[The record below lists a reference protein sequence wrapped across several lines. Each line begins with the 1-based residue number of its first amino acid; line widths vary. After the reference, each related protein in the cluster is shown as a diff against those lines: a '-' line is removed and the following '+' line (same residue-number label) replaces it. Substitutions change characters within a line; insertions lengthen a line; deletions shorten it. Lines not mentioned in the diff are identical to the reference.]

1 MPYYNSGHSPSN
13 YNKDGGS
20 SGPSS
25 TSGGRVSSSEPTY
38 MMEHLA
44 TFTVTKE
51 TGIVYPTDGMRRLLQ
66 LEKSNGIWSQKMQ
79 LRLERNWVLIMD
91 NETGA
96 VMERFPASLIL
107 EPTAFTSRD
116 PMEMY
121 NNILVFTVADD
132 SGSGQRAEMHIFQCQ
147 SVSAQDLVEDLK
159 MLQMGKLVP
168 GGSPRGPRGR
178 IPPPPTLPPPEPP
191 LNGVN
196 VREQVSAFNAN
207 NADGQNDIS
216 REENNDEVSSTSSDK
231 YERDVTILNH
241 CFDDIEKFIARLQ
254 HAAAASKEL
263 ERRRRNR
270 KSKKRNL
277 GDGMLTMRAKPP
289 PEMEFI
295 DIFQKFKL
303 SFNLLAKLKAHIHDP
318 NAPELVHFLFTP
330 LALIVDASHDTNYD
344 PNLPSKVVSPL
355 LTREAVNLLI
365 NCVTSKETE
374 LWHSLG
380 DTWLIPRDQWKG
392 HVPPYHPIFMDGW
405 SPEFPIPEDR
415 DHDHL
420 ASLLNADKQKRDEI
434 PEQQND
440 PYYNH
445 REVDEPHYSSDYLEY
460 EIREER
466 GGNEYFERNYG
477 PASELYAREE
487 RVVDQTRAHSDISVD
502 SIERTPR
509 AGMERAQE
517 AWLDDLVARHAK
529 IVQVTYPRT
538 ANNDKELTVVRGE
551 YLEILDDSRKWW
563 KARNS
568 RGQVAHVPH
577 TIVTPHNPSHST
589 ENDVFN
595 NPLYTSRYPRQGHGY
610 NYEDSEIERTS
621 TSPGPEATHRTH
633 AIPPPA
639 PADWVRKERLGKKD
653 GSTEETTSIG
663 SNKVTFA
670 IKTDVTGKESS
681 ATENQ
686 QQRPNE
692 LTEVVEIH
700 PPPSYLYE
708 EDLPEIPAPLKSSTP
723 PPPPPPPP
731 LKPLTPPLTPPKASA
746 TEPSEPPKV
755 STTQPPE
762 PAKASTT
769 QPPSLSKATSTQAPT
784 PLQLLITQF
793 SASLEPPRTQPP
805 APSVTS
811 TKPTSTSL
819 ISPTPPPPP
828 PPPLQSQNSVS
839 STTSSASSTL
849 KRIKTERQMQEEL
862 KQVLMIFREKREPY
876 TDSINRKPVL
886 DQYSTPREVQNW
898 LLAKGFSEKTC
909 KQLKDMTGSEVFNLS
924 KRVLEQHCDVAEATK
939 LYNQISLARA
949 ESENKSPRRSEL
961 KQILAKARHKIEK

>member
-1 MPYYNSGHSPSN
+1 MPYYNSGHSPA

-25 TSGGRVSSSEPTY
+25 TSGGRASSSEPTY

-51 TGIVYPTDGMRRLLQ
+51 TGIVYPADGMRRLLQ

-96 VMERFPASLIL
+96 IMERFPASLIQ

-159 MLQMGKLVP
+159 MLQMGKLVT
-168 GGSPRGPRGR
+168 GGSPRGPRGH
-178 IPPPPTLPPPEPP
+178 IPPPPALPPPEPP

-196 VREQVSAFNAN
+196 VREQVSAFNAAN
-207 NADGQNDIS
+207 DGQNDMS
-216 REENNDEVSSTSSDK
+216 REENNDEVSSTSSEK

-254 HAAAASKEL
+254 HAAAASREL

-405 SPEFPIPEDR
+405 SPEYPIPEDR

-420 ASLLNADKQKRDEI
+420 ASLLNADKQKRDEL

-445 REVDEPHYSSDYLEY
+445 RDVDESHYSSDYLEY
-460 EIREER
+460 ESREER
-466 GGNEYFERNYG
+466 GGNEYFDRNYG
-477 PASELYAREE
+477 PSSELYGREE
-487 RVVDQTRAHSDISVD
+487 RVDQTRAHSDISVD
-502 SIERTPR
+502 SIERAPR
-509 AGMERAQE
+509 AAAGIERAQE
-517 AWLDDLVARHAK
+517 AWLDELVARHGK

-577 TIVTPHNPSHST
+577 TIVAPHNPATHSAD
-589 ENDVFN
+589 NDVFN

-621 TSPGPEATHRTH
+621 TSPGPETTHRTH

-653 GSTEETTSIG
+653 DISSYNGISISDSSRSSTSSIESISRSNGKLNTQQSIVEVHSPPRDIILDAMPDKPASPAPAALTLPPELSASKSTPALPASESAPKLPTS
-663 SNKVTFA
+663 K
-670 IKTDVTGKESS
+670 S
-681 ATENQ
+681 APT
-686 QQRPNE
+686 
-692 LTEVVEIH
+692 LFVLK
-700 PPPSYLYE
+700 S
-708 EDLPEIPAPLKSSTP
+708 IPILSPLKSAPASPVPALDSSTIPPTPPPLP
-723 PPPPPPPP
+723 PPPPPPPTPIGSTP
-731 LKPLTPPLTPPKASA
+731 LLQTQKSVP
-746 TEPSEPPKV
+746 
-755 STTQPPE
+755 STTFTFN
-762 PAKASTT
+762 KAETFKS
-769 QPPSLSKATSTQAPT
+769 SK
-784 PLQLLITQF
+784 LF
-793 SASLEPPRTQPP
+793 NG
-805 APSVTS
+805 
-811 TKPTSTSL
+811 
-819 ISPTPPPPP
+819 IS
-828 PPPLQSQNSVS
+828 S
-839 STTSSASSTL
+839 
-849 KRIKTERQMQEEL
+849 QEEVQKEL
-862 KQVLMIFREKREPY
+862 KFVLRIFREKKANSP
-876 TDSINRKPVL
+876 INNSTQEIWL
-886 DQYSTPREVQNW
+886 NQHSTPWEVQTW
-898 LLAKGFSEKTC
+898 LAAKGFSQKIC
-909 KQLKDMTGSEVFNLS
+909 KQLENTNGTELFNLS
-924 KRVLEQHCDVAEATK
+924 RRRLEQLCGLSEGSRLNGQLT
-939 LYNQISLARA
+939 LAKNECEYKTAR
-949 ESENKSPRRSEL
+949 SSEL
-961 KQILAKARHKIEK
+961 KQILEKARQRAEKLNDKDEVRE

>member
-1 MPYYNSGHSPSN
+1 
-13 YNKDGGS
+13 
-20 SGPSS
+20 
-25 TSGGRVSSSEPTY
+25 
-38 MMEHLA
+38 
-44 TFTVTKE
+44 
-51 TGIVYPTDGMRRLLQ
+51 
-66 LEKSNGIWSQKMQ
+66 
-79 LRLERNWVLIMD
+79 
-91 NETGA
+91 
-96 VMERFPASLIL
+96 
-107 EPTAFTSRD
+107 
-116 PMEMY
+116 
-121 NNILVFTVADD
+121 
-132 SGSGQRAEMHIFQCQ
+132 MHIFQCQ

-216 REENNDEVSSTSSDK
+216 REENNDEVSSTSSEK

-254 HAAAASKEL
+254 HAVAASKEL

-295 DIFQKFKL
+295 DIFQKFKF

-344 PNLPSKVVSPL
+344 PNLPNKVVSPL

-380 DTWLIPRDQWKG
+380 DTWMIPRDQWKG

-405 SPEFPIPEDR
+405 SPEYPIPEDR

-420 ASLLNADKQKRDEI
+420 ASLLNADKQKRDEL

-445 REVDEPHYSSDYLEY
+445 REVDESHYSSDYLEY
-460 EIREER
+460 ESREER
-466 GGNEYFERNYG
+466 HGNEYFERNYVPG
-477 PASELYAREE
+477 SELYAREE

-509 AGMERAQE
+509 AAGMERAQE

-538 ANNDKELTVVRGE
+538 ANNDKELTVARGE

-577 TIVTPHNPSHST
+577 TIVTPHNPSHSND
-589 ENDVFN
+589 NDVFN

-653 GSTEETTSIG
+653 EPAKATPSDKETIANSTATSESAPPANELPKPKPNESTEI
-663 SNKVTFA
+663 V
-670 IKTDVTGKESS
+670 
-681 ATENQ
+681 
-686 QQRPNE
+686 
-692 LTEVVEIH
+692 EVH
-700 PPPSYLYE
+700 PPPSNLNVDVPSE
-708 EDLPEIPAPLKSSTP
+708 KSTP

-731 LKPLTPPLTPPKASA
+731 
-746 TEPSEPPKV
+746 
-755 STTQPPE
+755 
-762 PAKASTT
+762 
-769 QPPSLSKATSTQAPT
+769 
-784 PLQLLITQF
+784 PLQNQT
-793 SASLEPPRTQPP
+793 
-805 APSVTS
+805 
-811 TKPTSTSL
+811 
-819 ISPTPPPPP
+819 
-828 PPPLQSQNSVS
+828 SVS
-839 STTSSASSTL
+839 STCSSRASTYKST
-849 KRIKTERQMQEEL
+849 KSTGGVMSQEQMQEEL
-862 KQVLMIFREKREPY
+862 KYVLTIYREKKQRGKNPGKREA
-876 TDSINRKPVL
+876 VL
-886 DQYSTPREVQNW
+886 DQYSSPSEVHSW
-898 LLAKGFSEKTC
+898 LIAKGFSEKAC
-909 KQLKDMTGSEVFNLS
+909 KQLRDMTGADIFDLT
-924 KRVLEQHCDVAEATK
+924 KRQLDNYCGVTEGGK
-939 LYNQISLARA
+939 LYSQITLART
-949 ESENKSPRRSEL
+949 ETEKKSPRSSEL
-961 KQILAKARHKIEK
+961 KQVLEKARHRAEEQ

>member
-1 MPYYNSGHSPSN
+1 MPYYNSGHSPST
-13 YNKDGGS
+13 YKDGGS

-96 VMERFPASLIL
+96 VMERFPASLIQ

-216 REENNDEVSSTSSDK
+216 REENNDEVSSTSSEK

-330 LALIVDASHDTNYD
+330 LALIVDASRDTNYD

-405 SPEFPIPEDR
+405 SPEYPIPEDR

-420 ASLLNADKQKRDEI
+420 ASLLNADKQKRDEL

-445 REVDEPHYSSDYLEY
+445 REVDESHYSSDYLEY
-460 EIREER
+460 ESREER
-466 GGNEYFERNYG
+466 GGNEYFDRNYG
-477 PASELYAREE
+477 TSSELYGREE
-487 RVVDQTRAHSDISVD
+487 RVVDQRAHSDISVD

-509 AGMERAQE
+509 VAGMERAQE
-517 AWLDDLVARHAK
+517 AWLDDLMARHAK

-577 TIVTPHNPSHST
+577 TIVTPHNPSHSA

-653 GSTEETTSIG
+653 EFNETTPI
-663 SNKVTFA
+663 SNKVIFSLG
-670 IKTDVTGKESS
+670 TDTNEDTRPIV
-681 ATENQ
+681 ENQ
-686 QQRPNE
+686 KTKINKV
-692 LTEVVEIH
+692 TEIVEVH
-700 PPPSYLYE
+700 PPPANVSKE
-708 EDLPEIPAPLKSSTP
+708 VIPVIPTSTA
-723 PPPPPPPP
+723 PPPPP
-731 LKPLTPPLTPPKASA
+731 LPTLQ
-746 TEPSEPPKV
+746 
-755 STTQPPE
+755 TQ
-762 PAKASTT
+762 S
-769 QPPSLSKATSTQAPT
+769 
-784 PLQLLITQF
+784 
-793 SASLEPPRTQPP
+793 
-805 APSVTS
+805 
-811 TKPTSTSL
+811 
-819 ISPTPPPPP
+819 
-828 PPPLQSQNSVS
+828 SVS
-839 STTSSASSTL
+839 STTSSKVSTY
-849 KRIKTERQMQEEL
+849 KSTKSNFGINTQNQVQEEL
-862 KQVLMIFREKREPY
+862 KHVLTIYREKKQNVKVVPGCEA
-876 TDSINRKPVL
+876 IL
-886 DQYSTPREVQNW
+886 DQRSSPSEVNSW
-898 LLAKGFSEKTC
+898 LIAKGFSEKTC
-909 KQLKDMTGSEVFNLS
+909 KQLRDLTGSDIFDLTRRQMEHYCGVS
-924 KRVLEQHCDVAEATK
+924 EGTR
-939 LYNQISLARA
+939 LYSQITLARS
-949 ESENKSPRRSEL
+949 ESEKNPRTSEL
-961 KQILAKARHKIEK
+961 KEILEKARHRAEEQ

>member
-1 MPYYNSGHSPSN
+1 
-13 YNKDGGS
+13 
-20 SGPSS
+20 
-25 TSGGRVSSSEPTY
+25 

-51 TGIVYPTDGMRRLLQ
+51 TGIVYPADGMRRLLQ

-96 VMERFPASLIL
+96 VMERFPASLIQ

-168 GGSPRGPRGR
+168 GGSPRGPGGP

-216 REENNDEVSSTSSDK
+216 REENNDEVSSTSSEK

-254 HAAAASKEL
+254 HAAAATKEL

-289 PEMEFI
+289 PEMEFV

-344 PNLPSKVVSPL
+344 PNLPSKVASPL

-380 DTWLIPRDQWKG
+380 DTWLIPRDQWKS

-405 SPEFPIPEDR
+405 SPEYQIPEDR

-420 ASLLNADKQKRDEI
+420 ASLLNADKQKRDEL

-445 REVDEPHYSSDYLEY
+445 REVDESHYSSDYLEY
-460 EIREER
+460 ESREER
-466 GGNEYFERNYG
+466 AGNEYFERNYG
-477 PASELYAREE
+477 PGSELY
-487 RVVDQTRAHSDISVD
+487 
-502 SIERTPR
+502 
-509 AGMERAQE
+509 
-517 AWLDDLVARHAK
+517 ARHAK

-577 TIVTPHNPSHST
+577 TIVTPHNPSHSND
-589 ENDVFN
+589 NDVFN
-595 NPLYTSRYPRQGHGY
+595 NPLYTSRYPRQGYGY

-653 GSTEETTSIG
+653 QSNEDTVSIG
-663 SNKVTFA
+663 SSK
-670 IKTDVTGKESS
+670 
-681 ATENQ
+681 ATVVAENNVDEKKSTADGNEK
-686 QQRPNE
+686 PKNNE
-692 LTEVVEIH
+692 LTKVVEVH
-700 PPPSYLYE
+700 PPPVNVRE
-708 EDLPEIPAPLKSSTP
+708 EIVSETQKAPSITQKTPSTP
-723 PPPPPPPP
+723 PLPPP
-731 LKPLTPPLTPPKASA
+731 L
-746 TEPSEPPKV
+746 
-755 STTQPPE
+755 
-762 PAKASTT
+762 
-769 QPPSLSKATSTQAPT
+769 
-784 PLQLLITQF
+784 
-793 SASLEPPRTQPP
+793 
-805 APSVTS
+805 
-811 TKPTSTSL
+811 
-819 ISPTPPPPP
+819 
-828 PPPLQSQNSVS
+828 PPLQSQTSVTSIS
-839 STTSSASSTL
+839 SIKSVTL
-849 KRIKTERQMQEEL
+849 KSVNPPISGQKQEKKEEKMQEEL
-862 KQVLMIFREKREPY
+862 KQVLMIFREKKQHY
-876 TDSINRKPVL
+876 TDSINREAVL
-886 DQYSTPREVQNW
+886 DQYSTPREVQSW
-898 LLAKGFSEKTC
+898 LSSKGFSEKTC
-909 KQLKDMTGSEVFNLS
+909 KQLRDMTGSEMFDLT
-924 KRVLEQHCDVAEATK
+924 KRYLEQYYGPLEGGR
-939 LYNQISLARA
+939 LYDEISKARD
-949 ESENKSPRRSEL
+949 ESVKKTSRTSEL
-961 KQILAKARHKIEK
+961 KRILQRARHRDEDQ